1 MSHTETTERRLPS
14 ASNLEIPAGYSYEA
28 HPLAAL
34 MPMMDEDAFAQHKAD
49 IGKHG
54 VREAITLYQG
64 MILDGR
70 NRYKAAK
77 ELGVMLTAKNFKE
90 FTGTTT
96 EAEAFVLS
104 TNLHRRQLNN
114 KQKQEFAQKMIAKY
128 PNESDRALARLTS
141 LSKTTIAAAR
151 EALANSPEKRKFDSA
166 VKAWDGLTDQQQVD
180 FVLMFQRD
188 IRDIFTTEAV
198 ELTG

>member
-1 MSHTETTERRLPS
+1 MSNERR
-14 ASNLEIPAGYSYEA
+14 YEA

-34 MPMMDEDAFAQHKAD
+34 MPMMDDDAFAQHRGD
-49 IGKHG
+49 VGKHG
-54 VREAITLYQG
+54 IREPITLYQG
-64 MILDGR
+64 MVLDGR
-70 NRYKAAK
+70 NRYRAAK
-77 ELGVMLTAKNFKE
+77 ELGLKLTVANFKV
-90 FTGTTT
+90 FSGTPA

-128 PNESDRALARLTS
+128 PKESDRALARLTS

-151 EALANSPEKRKFDSA
+151 AALANSPEKRKFDSA

-188 IRDIFTTEAV
+188 IGDILTTEAV

>member
-1 MSHTETTERRLPS
+1 MTDEKNERCHPPTARLEAPS
-14 ASNLEIPAGYSYEA
+14 TYSYEA

-34 MPMMDEDAFAQHKAD
+34 MPMMDDDAFAQHKAD
-49 IGKHG
+49 IAKHG
-54 VREAITLYQG
+54 VRDAITLYQG

-77 ELGVMLTAKNFKE
+77 ELGLTLSATNFKE
-90 FTGTTT
+90 FTGTPA

-104 TNLHRRQLNN
+104 TNLHRRQMNN

-128 PNESDRALARLTS
+128 PNKSDRALSRLTS

-151 EALANSPEKRKFDSA
+151 AALANTPEKRKFDA
-166 VKAWDGLTDQQQVD
+166 VVKQWDALTDQQQID
-180 FVLMFQRD
+180 FVVMFQRD
-188 IRDIFTTEAV
+188 IRDILTTEAA

>member
-1 MSHTETTERRLPS
+1 MTDEKNERCHPPTARLEAPS
-14 ASNLEIPAGYSYEA
+14 TYSYEA

-34 MPMMDEDAFAQHKAD
+34 MPMMDDDAFAQHKAD
-49 IGKHG
+49 VGKHG
-54 VREAITLYQG
+54 VREPITLYQG

-77 ELGVMLTAKNFKE
+77 ELGLTLSATNFKE
-90 FTGTTT
+90 FTGTPA

-104 TNLHRRQLNN
+104 TNLHRRQMNN

-128 PNESDRALARLTS
+128 PNKSDRALSRLTS

-151 EALANSPEKRKFDSA
+151 AALANTPEKRKFDA
-166 VKAWDGLTDQQQVD
+166 VVKQWDALTDQQQID
-180 FVLMFQRD
+180 FVVMFQRD
-188 IRDIFTTEAV
+188 IRDILTTEAA